1 MSSDSGKSGRERVIL
16 HCDMNGFYAAV
27 ELLQRP
33 DLKDRPMA
41 VSGDPDSR
49 HGIILAKNQLAKE
62 YGVVTA
68 ETIWQAKKKCPQ
80 LVLVRPHMEKYRY
93 YCGLI
98 NEIYQRFTDM
108 VEPFSID
115 ESWLDVTAS
124 QKLFGSGRQIADT
137 IRRTVREELGMT
149 LSAGV
154 SFNKTFAKMG
164 SEYKKPDATTEITRE
179 NFRELLWPLP
189 AGELFGVGKATSEK
203 LRQAGIFTIGD
214 IAASKK
220 PLLISLF
227 GKQGAVM
234 WEHANGI
241 DDDPV
246 ALYDQKEPI
255 KSVGNGVTFRR
266 NLISESDIAIAVK
279 ALSDKVAGRLRQHGL
294 KAGCVKVDIKDPY
307 FKVISRQKQLDT
319 TTWLAE
325 EIAQAATELIKAS
338 WHAGAPIR
346 MLTITAINLTDQ
358 LFQEQLS
365 LFGADSSKR
374 EKAEKM
380 ELAMDEVRKKYG
392 SGTIGFASVMSN
404 DLGLG
409 EKESD
414 D

>member
-1 MSSDSGKSGRERVIL
+1 MSSDSAKSGRDRVIL

-220 PLLISLF
+220 PLLVSLF

-266 NLISESDIAIAVK
+266 NLTSESDIATAVK

-294 KAGCVKVDIKDPY
+294 KAGGVKVDIKDPY

-325 EIAQAATELIKAS
+325 EIAQAAAELIRAS
-338 WHAGAPIR
+338 WRAGAPIR

-365 LFGADSSKR
+365 LFGSDSSKR

-409 EKESD
+409 EKEPD

>member
-1 MSSDSGKSGRERVIL
+1 MSSDNAKCGRDRVIL

-80 LVLVRPHMEKYRY
+80 LVLVRPHMEKYRH

-266 NLISESDIAIAVK
+266 NLTSENDIAIAVK

-294 KAGCVKVDIKDPY
+294 KAGGVKIDIKDPY

-325 EIAQAATELIKAS
+325 EIAQAAAELIRAS
-338 WHAGAPIR
+338 WRAGAPIR

-365 LFGADSSKR
+365 LFGSDSSKR

-392 SGTIGFASVMSN
+392 NSTIGFASVMSN

-409 EKESD
+409 EKEPD